1 MAEQKKFIVK
11 NGLIASGLTYPTAD
25 GTANQLLQTDAS
37 GNLSFATP
45 STDNLSEGSNLFYT
59 TARFDSDLAA
69 SSTSTSIRGLF
80 SAAGDLSYNSSTGEF
95 SFDVENVYTQTN
107 FDSDFNT
114 SLDAA
119 AIGGN
124 GLAYDASTNS
134 LSIDSAEFTA
144 MLSTSDLNEGSNLY
158 FTDARADAR
167 IAAASTSDLSEGT
180 NLYYTDARVATYLS
194 DNDFDTATN
203 IIATITDAAPATLDT
218 LNELAAA
225 LGDDANFS
233 ATITAQIGAL
243 PDSAQVSAIITAD
256 VDKAF
261 VDALNVDADTLDGQ
275 NGTYYLDYTNF
286 TNTPNT
292 LDSGDVKNIF
302 SAAGD
307 LSYNSSTGEFS
318 FTAATTYDGFDSDF
332 NAKSTSDLTEG
343 TNLYYTDARADARIA
358 AATTDDVTEGSTNLY
373 YTDARANSAFDTRLA
388 TKDTADLAEGSNLYY
403 TTARADSDFDVRI
416 ATKDTD
422 NVSEGSTNL
431 YYTDARVSTYLTSN
445 DYGTQTDIIAAITAS
460 APATLDTLNEL
471 AAALGDDANF
481 STTITGLIGD
491 LPDSA
496 QVSGI
501 ITADVDKAFV
511 DALNVDA
518 DTLDGQDGSYYLN
531 YANFTSTPNVLDS
544 ADVRG
549 IFSASGDLSYNSS
562 TGAFSITTGD
572 HYDQAAF
579 DSDLGLST
587 TDDVTEGSTNLYF
600 TDARADARVNLQTG
614 ANLDLSSKSTTDLS
628 EGSNL
633 YFTDARADARI
644 AAASTDDLS
653 EGSTNLYYTTARA
666 DSDFDVRIATKDTG
680 DLAEGSNLYYTTAR
694 ANADFDTRLA
704 TKDTDDVAEGS
715 TNLYYTDTRANAA
728 IDARVDKAFVDALN
742 VDADTLDGLNSTQ
755 FLRSDIDA
763 THAAN
768 LTVDSDLTVLGSLK
782 GPANFYIDPLPYDSD
797 GGTVIIRG
805 DLQVQGTTT
814 TINSTEISI
823 GDLNLNLADEATDAS
838 EADGAGLTVGGSSYS
853 GTKATL
859 AFNGSTDEWE
869 FNKTLNLT
877 GSNSLELNGVDFK
890 EIIEDHLAN
899 NTLQAG
905 EGIDITYDDTANTIT
920 IAAELASTSNAGVAQ
935 FDSDDFDVASGVVT
949 IDTVDGGTY

>member
-37 GNLSFATP
+37 GNLVFATP
-45 STDNLSEGSNLFYT
+45 TTDHLSEGSNLFYT
-59 TARFDSDLAA
+59 TARFDADLAA

-124 GLAYDASTNS
+124 GLVYDASTNS

-158 FTDARADAR
+158 YTDARADAR
-167 IAAASTSDLSEGT
+167 IAAATTSDLTEGT

-203 IIATITDAAPATLDT
+203 IIAAITDAAPATLDT

-233 ATITAQIGAL
+233 TTITALIGAL
-243 PDSAQVSAIITAD
+243 PDSGQVSDIIIAD

-261 VDALNVDADTLDGQ
+261 VDALNVDAQTLDEQ
-275 NGTYYLDYTNF
+275 NGSYYLDYTNF

-318 FTAATTYDGFDSDF
+318 FTAANTYDGFDSDF
-332 NAKSTSDLTEG
+332 NAKSTDALSEG
-343 TNLYYTDARADARIA
+343 STNLYFTDARADARIA
-358 AATTDDVTEGSTNLY
+358 AATTDDV
-373 YTDARANSAFDTRLA
+373 
-388 TKDTADLAEGSNLYY
+388 
-403 TTARADSDFDVRI
+403 
-416 ATKDTD
+416 
-422 NVSEGSTNL
+422 
-431 YYTDARVSTYLTSN
+431 
-445 DYGTQTDIIAAITAS
+445 
-460 APATLDTLNEL
+460 
-471 AAALGDDANF
+471 
-481 STTITGLIGD
+481 
-491 LPDSA
+491 
-496 QVSGI
+496 
-501 ITADVDKAFV
+501 
-511 DALNVDA
+511 
-518 DTLDGQDGSYYLN
+518 
-531 YANFTSTPNVLDS
+531 
-544 ADVRG
+544 
-549 IFSASGDLSYNSS
+549 
-562 TGAFSITTGD
+562 
-572 HYDQAAF
+572 
-579 DSDLGLST
+579 
-587 TDDVTEGSTNLYF
+587 
-600 TDARADARVNLQTG
+600 
-614 ANLDLSSKSTTDLS
+614 
-628 EGSNL
+628 
-633 YFTDARADARI
+633 
-644 AAASTDDLS
+644 S

-680 DLAEGSNLYYTTAR
+680 DLAEGSNLYYTDAR
-694 ANADFDTRLA
+694 ANSAFDTRLA
-704 TKDTDDVAEGS
+704 TKDTDNLSEGS
-715 TNLYYTDTRANAA
+715 TNLYYTDARANAA

-823 GDLNLNLADEATDAS
+823 GDLNLALADQATDAS
-838 EADGAGLTVGGSSYS
+838 EADGAGLTVGGDSYS

-920 IAAELASTSNAGVAQ
+920 IAAELASTTNAGVAQ
-935 FDSDDFDVASGVVT
+935 FNADDFDVASGVVT

>member
-37 GNLSFATP
+37 GNLVFATP
-45 STDNLSEGSNLFYT
+45 TTDHLSEGSNLFYT
-59 TARFDSDLAA
+59 TARFDADLAA
-69 SSTSTSIRGLF
+69 SSTSASIRGLF
-80 SAAGDLSYNSSTGEF
+80 SAQGDLSYNSSTGQF
-95 SFDVENVYTQTN
+95 SFDVEDVYTQTN

-119 AIGGN
+119 ALGGN
-124 GLAYDASTNS
+124 GLAYNASTNS

-144 MLSTSDLNEGSNLY
+144 MLSTSDLNEGTNLY
-158 FTDARADAR
+158 YTDARADAR
-167 IAAASTSDLSEGT
+167 IAAASTDDLSEGT
-180 NLYYTDARVATYLS
+180 NLYYTDARVSTYLS
-194 DNDFDTATN
+194 NNDFDTATN
-203 IIATITDAAPATLDT
+203 IIAAITASAPATLDT

-233 ATITAQIGAL
+233 TTITALIGAL
-243 PDSAQVSAIITAD
+243 PDSGQVSDIITAD

-261 VDALNVDADTLDGQ
+261 VDALSVDADTLAEQ
-275 NGTYYLDYTNF
+275 SSSYYLDYTNF

-292 LDSGDVKNIF
+292 LDSGDVRNIF
-302 SAAGD
+302 SAGGD

-318 FTAATTYDGFDSDF
+318 FTAANTYDGFDSDF
-332 NAKSTSDLTEG
+332 NAKRTDALSEG
-343 TNLYYTDARADARIA
+343 STNLYFTDARADARIA
-358 AATTDDVTEGSTNLY
+358 AATTDDVSEGST
-373 YTDARANSAFDTRLA
+373 
-388 TKDTADLAEGSNLYY
+388 NLYY

-416 ATKDTD
+416 ATKDTGD
-422 NVSEGSTNL
+422 LAEGSNL
-431 YYTDARVSTYLTSN
+431 YYTDARVSTYLSSN
-445 DYGTQTDIIAAITAS
+445 DFGTQTDIIAAITAS

-496 QVSGI
+496 QVSDI

-518 DTLDGQDGSYYLN
+518 DTLDGQDGSYYLD

-549 IFSASGDLSYNSS
+549 IFSASGDLSYDNS
-562 TGAFSITTGD
+562 TGEFSITTGA

-579 DSDLGLST
+579 DSDLGLSN
-587 TDDVTEGSTNLYF
+587 TDDVSEGSTNLYF

-614 ANLDLSSKSTTDLS
+614 ANLDLSSKSTSDLS

-644 AAASTDDLS
+644 AAASTSDLS
-653 EGSTNLYYTTARA
+653 
-666 DSDFDVRIATKDTG
+666 
-680 DLAEGSNLYYTTAR
+680 EGSNLYYTTAR
-694 ANADFDTRLA
+694 ANSDFDTRLA
-704 TKDTDDVAEGS
+704 TKDTDNVSEGS
-715 TNLYYTDTRANAA
+715 TNLYYTDARANAA

-823 GDLNLNLADEATDAS
+823 GDLNLNLADEAANAS
-838 EADGAGLTVGGSSYS
+838 EADGAGLTIGGDSYS

-859 AFNGSTDEWE
+859 VFNGSTDEWE

-899 NTLQAG
+899 NTLQPG

-935 FDSDDFDVASGVVT
+935 FNANDFDVASGVVT